1 MCVDMKASL
10 GESRGRTVRS
20 VSRREVLHAH
30 SSTLFKSGEFI
41 TGDFSPFRA
50 THSTMM
56 TTLILLLTTLGFFPQ
71 GQTLFISTV
80 WWSAESGNLHF
91 PHWQCSPT
99 VLEVLFIHIF
109 HLSLSLFT
117 LSLSSF
123 SFFPVFLLISIIF
136 FFLFSH
142 GPLHREY
149 RGNNL

>member
-10 GESRGRTVRS
+10 GESRWRTVRS

-41 TGDFSPFRA
+41 TGDFSPFRL
-50 THSTMM
+50 THSAMM

-99 VLEVLFIHIF
+99 VLEVLFI
-109 HLSLSLFT
+109 LLVCLCSR
-117 LSLSSF
+117 SF
-123 SFFPVFLLISIIF
+123 SVPPRGPDSWEKFCWTRTVCHFQLPCQSWAWVF
-136 FFLFSH
+136 
-142 GPLHREY
+142 
-149 RGNNL
+149 N